1 MLNRSALML
10 VAGAA
15 IFALDASAVSG
26 QDTTRA
32 RRPVSSRRIP
42 VAKEQPGEVTVRV
55 DTVTQYRTDTLRLP
69 GHVDT
74 VVTTR
79 TVTRVDTVTQMIPIK
94 IPQIGGFYVGLAIG
108 PSFPGANFND
118 SNKPGWRVE
127 VPLGFDFVDTP
138 FGLRVLGG
146 YSNYTPHD
154 WVSGLLDNA
163 QMWNLDASVKL
174 RIASGTPGLVPLR
187 LQLYGLG
194 GVSWNRFKNIL
205 EDDDG
210 LFSVGSAPRSFTLP
224 LQVDNTWHS
233 GWGWNLGTGVEAGRS
248 HGNVFAEIRFNRWK
262 AVNTSIDQIP
272 IVVGVNWYAF

>member
-1 MLNRSALML
+1 MLIRSALML

-94 IPQIGGFYVGLAIG
+94 IPQIGGFYAGLAIG

-127 VPLGFDFVDTP
+127 VPVGFDFIGSP
-138 FGLRVLGG
+138 FGIRVLGG
-146 YSNYTPHD
+146 YSNYSPHS
-154 WVSGLLDNA
+154 WVGFLDNA
-163 QMWNLDASVKL
+163 QMWNLDGSIKL

-187 LQLYGLG
+187 LQLYGVG
-194 GVSWNRFKNIL
+194 GVSYNWFKNIL

-210 LFSVGSAPRSFTLP
+210 IFSVGDSARSFTVPLP
-224 LQVDNTWHS
+224 VDNNWHS
-233 GWGWNLGTGVEAGRS
+233 GWGWNVGAGLEAGRS
-248 HGNVFAEIRFNRWK
+248 YGNVFAEVRWI
-262 AVNTSIDQIP
+262 TRP
-272 IVVGVNWYAF
+272 R